1 MALPTVRH
9 KILVLEFE
17 SPEQSTWGKEISQV
31 LAQEILGTISGVTSV
46 GVANL
51 RQPAKKIELTT
62 DTVVAIAERNKA
74 LVVIWGEFYRQ
85 GETVSLYA
93 HLRFVPQEGFQ
104 ESSLGIDAGLSA
116 GNRRMVALPPTRQV
130 NFEPIEL
137 SLESLEGLRT
147 LFEHATVL
155 HQESSPTSKIVGSLK
170 PGDTYYPIESKGDW
184 IRIRMTGKKTGWIQ
198 YKTLGS
204 KKEFSALRAVVIYAH
219 GVLQYISGNPGA
231 AARSMETY
239 LDQYGAGQDPMNQAM
254 AHILLGT
261 ARWRAGTGS
270 MGIQEAIAEY
280 QKAVDLLPN
289 SSSPATYLSIAQALS
304 VKDATREAPPARR
317 QEARALMSIA
327 ERRLIHV
334 IQTENDIQS
343 VRNLWAFYQMAEQVG
358 FLSEPGEDPLEYA
371 QRLKGQQ
378 QKLLE
383 IEAKLR

>member
-1 MALPTVRH
+1 
-9 KILVLEFE
+9 
-17 SPEQSTWGKEISQV
+17 
-31 LAQEILGTISGVTSV
+31 
-46 GVANL
+46 
-51 RQPAKKIELTT
+51 
-62 DTVVAIAERNKA
+62 
-74 LVVIWGEFYRQ
+74 
-85 GETVSLYA
+85 
-93 HLRFVPQEGFQ
+93 
-104 ESSLGIDAGLSA
+104 
-116 GNRRMVALPPTRQV
+116 
-130 NFEPIEL
+130 
-137 SLESLEGLRT
+137 
-147 LFEHATVL
+147 
-155 HQESSPTSKIVGSLK
+155 
-170 PGDTYYPIESKGDW
+170 
-184 IRIRMTGKKTGWIQ
+184 
-198 YKTLGS
+198 
-204 KKEFSALRAVVIYAH
+204 
-219 GVLQYISGNPGA
+219 
-231 AARSMETY
+231 
-239 LDQYGAGQDPMNQAM
+239 M

-358 FLSEPGEDPLEYA
+358 FLSELGEDPLEYA